1 MRKLL
6 VLLLLSPTLLF
17 AQKAF
22 DGTWLMNLESAEV
35 KGNDKFGLNKGTYW
49 CSTCVPKIEVKA
61 DGQDHKVADSPYFE
75 TLNIR
80 EVNDHTVEI
89 EAKKAGNVVSV
100 NKLIASDDG
109 KTLATEYMFKTEG
122 GQTGTGKYQSERVGV
137 ASQGAHLISG
147 EWHALKLE
155 NASDSIRTVTYK
167 ASEDDLSM
175 TDQIGDS
182 YTAKF
187 DGKDYPY
194 KGDPGVTTV
203 SLKKIDANT
212 IEETDKL
219 NGKVIFV
226 SRMTVS
232 PDGKTITNNTEDKR
246 RGLKFKSQMEKQ
258 Q

>member
-6 VLLLLSPTLLF
+6 VLVLLSPTMLF

-22 DGTWLMNLESAEV
+22 DGTWRMKPESAEV
-35 KGNDKFGLNKGTYW
+35 KGNEKFGLKNGTYW

-75 TLNIR
+75 TLSVH
-80 EVNDHTVEI
+80 EANDHTIEI
-89 EAKKAGNVVSV
+89 EAKKGGNVVST
-100 NKLIASDDG
+100 NKVVASEDG
-109 KTLATEYMFKTEG
+109 KTLTTEYMFKTDG
-122 GQTGTGKYQSERVGV
+122 GQTGTGKYQSERVG
-137 ASQGAHLISG
+137 APSEGAHLISG
-147 EWHALKLE
+147 EWHPLKLE
-155 NASDSIRTVTYK
+155 NASDSVLTVTYK
-167 ASEDDLSM
+167 VSDDDLTM
-175 TDQIGDS
+175 TDQVGDS

-232 PDGKTITNNTEDKR
+232 PDGKTISNTNEDKR
-246 RGLKFKSQMEKQ
+246 RGFKSKSQMEKQ
-258 Q
+258 